1 MKVLFILIFLS
12 FGCSNVDRSSTIS
25 ESLGSIDAHA
35 NSIDSI
41 VDHSIKVGDISTLP
55 TIKNHTK
62 EIRDEGIEIK
72 KREKDFIEEI
82 ADLKDTSFFRKAVPW
97 IPVVLGA
104 GIFIMSWLLTKNI
117 SDTVFG
123 AVVFMSGIVI
133 NILWTF
139 TEEHIGSIFL
149 SLVGFAVVWF
159 IVNHDT
165 RKNKNK

>member
-1 MKVLFILIFLS
+1 MRIYLLLLLLS
-12 FGCSNVDRSSTIS
+12 FGCSSVDRSSTIS
-25 ESLGSIDAHA
+25 ESVGSIDDHA

-41 VDHSIKVGDISTLP
+41 VDHSIEVGDTSTLP

-62 EIRDEGIEIK
+62 EIRAEGIEIK

-104 GIFIMSWLLTKNI
+104 GIFLMSWLLTKNI

-123 AVVFMSGIVI
+123 AIVFMSGIVI

-139 TEEHIGSIFL
+139 TEKHIGSIFL

-159 IVNHDT
+159 IVNYDT
-165 RKNKNK
+165 RKNKNL